1 MKTATKDI
9 IYQGNSTISVEALP
23 AYSKPVVVKRPSE
36 RHPSRHDVRS
46 LEREYEM
53 TRALDGVA
61 GVRQALGQQS
71 IENQPASILEYI
83 EGETLRD
90 LITRESLDLRA
101 RSEIAVDLARILG
114 SAPCLWTE
122 GGEAR

>member
-1 MKTATKDI
+1 MKTTTKEV
-9 IYQGNSTISVEALP
+9 IYQGNSTISVEVLP
-23 AYSKPVVVKRPSE
+23 AYSDPVVIKRPSQ
-36 RHPSRHDVRS
+36 RHASRRDVRS
-46 LEREYEM
+46 LEREYELN
-53 TRALDGVA
+53 RALDGVA

-71 IENQPASILEYI
+71 IDGQTALILEYI

>member
-1 MKTATKDI
+1 MKTTTKEV

-23 AYSKPVVVKRPSE
+23 AYSHPVVIKRSSK
-36 RHPSRHDVRS
+36 RNASRHYVRS

-53 TRALDGVA
+53 TRALDAVE

-71 IENQPASILEYI
+71 IDNQSALILEYI
-83 EGETLRD
+83 EGGTLRD
-90 LITRESLDLRA
+90 LVEREALDLRA